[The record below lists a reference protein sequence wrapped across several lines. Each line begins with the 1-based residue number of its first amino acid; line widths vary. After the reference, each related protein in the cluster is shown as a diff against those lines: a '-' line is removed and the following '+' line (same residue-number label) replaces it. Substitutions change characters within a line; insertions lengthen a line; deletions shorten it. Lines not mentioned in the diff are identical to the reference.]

1 MIGYRGEF
9 QPQAITRD
17 EMTHDSLGSDVSLL
31 NKKFEL
37 GFHAL
42 GLADRRGEEQ
52 PTHTQIADP

>member
-1 MIGYRGEF
+1 LIGYRGEF
-9 QPQAITRD
+9 QPQAITWA
-17 EMTHDSLGSDVSLL
+17 EMPHDSLGSDVSLL